1 VGNFAVRVSRTASL
15 AVWFSSPRLLFLVYM
30 KNLLLAL
37 ALLAA
42 VPAVAQTKKATTTKK
57 TTTVKKAPVKAT
69 TTKTTTAKKATTTTT
84 KTATP
89 APAPVAAPVA
99 PLTEAEASSGLRE
112 ALTTGVTKAVGFA
125 SEKDGFNLNDD
136 IRIPFPPD
144 AQLVATT
151 IGSLP
156 LGKQAVEQVTNLL
169 NRAAETAAPA
179 AKDIFLN
186 AVQQLTL
193 TDALTLVTSSQK
205 DVVTQMLRKNSEAA
219 LNAALRPSIVQSLD
233 QVGANAAYTKLIDR
247 YNKIP
252 LMTPAKTNLTDYV
265 TAQTVDGLFVLLAQ
279 QEAKI
284 RQNPAAQ
291 STALLKRVFG
301 GK

>member
-1 VGNFAVRVSRTASL
+1 
-15 AVWFSSPRLLFLVYM
+15 M

-42 VPAVAQTKKATTTKK
+42 APAVAQTKKATTKK
-57 TTTVKKAPVKAT
+57 TTTTKKTVAKPA
-69 TTKTTTAKKATTTTT
+69 AKKTTTTTT
-84 KTATP
+84 KAAATTP
-89 APAPVAAPVA
+89 AAAPVA
-99 PLTEAEASSGLRE
+99 PLTEAEANTGLKE

-151 IGSLP
+151 LSALPGPIG
-156 LGKQAVEQVTNLL
+156 KAAVEQATNLM
-169 NRAAETAAPA
+169 NRAAEVAAPA

-193 TDALTLVTSSQK
+193 TDALSLVTSGSK
-205 DVVTQMLRKNSEAA
+205 DAATQLLRKNSEAA
-219 LNAALRPSIVQSLD
+219 LTAALRPSIVQSLD

-252 LMTPAKTNLTDYV
+252 LMTPAKDNLTDYV
-265 TAQTVDGLFVLLAQ
+265 TAQTVDGLFILLAQ

-291 STALLKRVFG
+291 GTAILQRVFG
-301 GK
+301 KK

>member
-1 VGNFAVRVSRTASL
+1 
-15 AVWFSSPRLLFLVYM
+15 M

-42 VPAVAQTKKATTTKK
+42 APAVAQTKKATTKK
-57 TTTVKKAPVKAT
+57 TTTIKKTVAKPA
-69 TTKTTTAKKATTTTT
+69 AKKTTTTTT
-84 KTATP
+84 KAASTTP
-89 APAPVAAPVA
+89 AAVPVA
-99 PLTEAEASSGLRE
+99 PLTEAEANTGLKE

-151 IGSLP
+151 LSALPGPIG
-156 LGKQAVEQVTNLL
+156 KAAVEQATNLM
-169 NRAAETAAPA
+169 NRAAEVAAPA

-193 TDALTLVTSSQK
+193 TDALSLVTSGSK
-205 DVVTQMLRKNSEAA
+205 DAATQLLRKNSEAA
-219 LNAALRPSIVQSLD
+219 LTAALRPSIVQSLD

-252 LMTPAKTNLTDYV
+252 LMTPAKDNLTDYV
-265 TAQTVDGLFVLLAQ
+265 TAQTVDGLFILLAQ

-291 STALLKRVFG
+291 GTAILQRVFG
-301 GK
+301 KK

>member
-1 VGNFAVRVSRTASL
+1 
-15 AVWFSSPRLLFLVYM
+15 M
-30 KNLLLAL
+30 KNLLFAL
-37 ALLAA
+37 ALLGAA
-42 VPAVAQTKKATTTKK
+42 PAVAQTTKKATTTKK
-57 TTTVKKAPVKAT
+57 TTVVKKAPVKAT
-69 TTKTTTAKKATTTTT
+69 TKKATTTT
-84 KTATP
+84 KTAT
-89 APAPVAAPVA
+89 ATKAVVATPAPVAAPVA
-99 PLTEAEASSGLRE
+99 PLTEAEANTGLRE

-151 IGSLP
+151 LGVLPGP
-156 LGKQAVEQVTNLL
+156 LGKAAVEQATNLM

-193 TDALTLVTSSQK
+193 TDALSLVTSGSK
-205 DVVTQMLRKNSEAA
+205 DAATVLLRKNSEAA

-233 QVGANAAYTKLIDR
+233 QVGANAAYAKLIDR
-247 YNKIP
+247 YNKLP
-252 LMTPAKTNLTDYV
+252 LVTPAKDNLTDYV

-291 STALLKRVFG
+291 STAILKRVFG
-301 GK
+301 SK

>member
-1 VGNFAVRVSRTASL
+1 
-15 AVWFSSPRLLFLVYM
+15 M

-57 TTTVKKAPVKAT
+57 TTTTKKAAAKPAAKT
-69 TTKTTTAKKATTTTT
+69 TTTKKTTTAAV
-84 KTATP
+84 ATP
-89 APAPVAAPVA
+89 APAPVA
-99 PLTEAEASSGLRE
+99 PLTEAEANTGLKE
-112 ALTTGVTKAVGFA
+112 ALTTGVTKAVAFA

-136 IRIPFPPD
+136 IRIPFPAD

-151 IGSLP
+151 LSALPGP
-156 LGKQAVEQVTNLL
+156 LGKAAVEQATNLM
-169 NRAAETAAPA
+169 NRAAEVAAPA

-193 TDALTLVTSSQK
+193 TDALTLVTSGNK
-205 DVVTQMLRKNSEAA
+205 DAATQLLRKNSEAA
-219 LNAALRPSIVQSLD
+219 LVAALRPSIVQSLD
-233 QVGANAAYTKLIDR
+233 QVGANAAYAKLIDR

-252 LMTPAKTNLTDYV
+252 LMTPAKNNLTDYV
-265 TAQTVDGLFVLLAQ
+265 TAQTVDGLFILLAQ

-291 STALLKRVFG
+291 STAILQRVFG
-301 GK
+301 KK

>member
-1 VGNFAVRVSRTASL
+1 LQDSYTSRLVFEPA
-15 AVWFSSPRLLFLVYM
+15 FFLLSDM

-42 VPAVAQTKKATTTKK
+42 APAVAQTKKTTTKK
-57 TTTVKKAPVKAT
+57 TTTKKAVAKPAVKK
-69 TTKTTTAKKATTTTT
+69 TTTTT
-84 KTATP
+84 KTAAATTP
-89 APAPVAAPVA
+89 AAAPVA
-99 PLTEAEASSGLRE
+99 PLTEAEANTGLKE
-112 ALTTGVTKAVGFA
+112 ALTTGVTKAVAFA

-136 IRIPFPPD
+136 IRIQFPPD

-151 IGSLP
+151 LGALPGP
-156 LGKQAVEQVTNLL
+156 LGKAAVEQATNLM
-169 NRAAETAAPA
+169 NRAAEVAAPA

-193 TDALTLVTSSQK
+193 TDALSLVTNGSK
-205 DVVTQMLRKNSEAA
+205 DAATQLLRKNSEAA
-219 LNAALRPSIVQSLD
+219 LSAALRPSIVQSLD
-233 QVGANAAYTKLIDR
+233 QVGANAAYAKLIDR

-252 LMTPAKTNLTDYV
+252 LMTPAKNNLTDYV
-265 TAQTVDGLFVLLAQ
+265 TAQTVDGLFILLAQ

-291 STALLKRVFG
+291 GTAILQRVFG
-301 GK
+301 KK

>member
-1 VGNFAVRVSRTASL
+1 LQDSYTSRLVFGPRIFSL
-15 AVWFSSPRLLFLVYM
+15 ICLM

-37 ALLAA
+37 ALVSA
-42 VPAVAQTKKATTTKK
+42 VPAVAQTTKKTTTTKK
-57 TTTVKKAPVKAT
+57 TIVVKKAPAKVT
-69 TTKTTTAKKATTTTT
+69 PAKKTTTTTT
-84 KTATP
+84 KTTAATP
-89 APAPVAAPVA
+89 TPAAAPVA
-99 PLTEAEASSGLRE
+99 PLTEAEASTGLRE
-112 ALTTGVTKAVGFA
+112 ALTTGVTKAVAFA
-125 SEKDGFNLNDD
+125 SEPDGFNLNDD

-169 NRAAETAAPA
+169 NRAAEAAAPA

-193 TDALTLVTSSQK
+193 TDALTLVTSSSK
-205 DVVTQMLRKNSEAA
+205 DAATQLLRKNSETA

-233 QVGANAAYTKLIDR
+233 QVGANAAYGKLIER

-291 STALLKRVFG
+291 STAILKRVFG
-301 GK
+301 SK

>member
-1 VGNFAVRVSRTASL
+1 
-15 AVWFSSPRLLFLVYM
+15 M

-37 ALLAA
+37 ALLSAA
-42 VPAVAQTKKATTTKK
+42 SVLAQTTKKAATKK
-57 TTTVKKAPVKAT
+57 TTVKKVAVKAPAKAT
-69 TTKTTTAKKATTTTT
+69 AAKKATTTTA
-84 KTATP
+84 KAP
-89 APAPVAAPVA
+89 VAAAPAPAPVA
-99 PLTEAEASSGLRE
+99 PLTEAEASTGLKE
-112 ALTTGVTKAVGFA
+112 ALTTGVTKAVAFA

-151 IGSLP
+151 LGALPGP
-156 LGKQAVEQVTNLL
+156 LGKAAVEQATNLI

-193 TDALTLVTSSQK
+193 TDALSLVTSGSK
-205 DVVTQMLRKNSEAA
+205 DAATVLLRKNSEAA

-233 QVGANAAYTKLIDR
+233 QVGANAAYAKLIDR

-252 LMTPAKTNLTDYV
+252 LMTPAKNNLTDYV

-291 STALLKRVFG
+291 STAILQRVFG
-301 GK
+301 KK

>member
-1 VGNFAVRVSRTASL
+1 
-15 AVWFSSPRLLFLVYM
+15 M

-37 ALLAA
+37 ALCSAAPALA
-42 VPAVAQTKKATTTKK
+42 QTTKKATTTKK
-57 TTTVKKAPVKAT
+57 TTVVKKAAVKAPVK
-69 TTKTTTAKKATTTTT
+69 KTTTT
-84 KTATP
+84 KTVAAP
-89 APAPVAAPVA
+89 APAPVPVA
-99 PLTEAEASSGLRE
+99 PLTEAEASTGLRE
-112 ALTTGVTKAVGFA
+112 ALTTGITKAVAFA
-125 SEKDGFNLNDD
+125 SEPDGFNLNDD

-151 IGSLP
+151 LNSLPGP
-156 LGKQAVEQVTNLL
+156 LGKQAVEQATNLM
-169 NRAAETAAPA
+169 NRAAEAAAPA

-186 AVQQLTL
+186 ALQNLSL
-193 TDALTLVTSSQK
+193 PDALSLVTSGSK
-205 DVVTQMLRKNSEAA
+205 DAATQLLRKNSETA

-233 QVGANAAYTKLIDR
+233 QVGANAAYGKLIDR

-252 LMTPAKTNLTDYV
+252 LMTPAKNNLTDYV

-291 STALLKRVFG
+291 SSAILKRVFG

>member
-1 VGNFAVRVSRTASL
+1 L
-15 AVWFSSPRLLFLVYM
+15 AVWFSSPRFLFLFSM

-37 ALLAA
+37 ALLAT

-57 TTTVKKAPVKAT
+57 TTTVKKTPAKATKSKTTTATKAAT
-69 TTKTTTAKKATTTTT
+69 TTKA
-84 KTATP
+84 ATP
-89 APAPVAAPVA
+89 TPVAAPVA
-99 PLTEAEASSGLRE
+99 PLTEAEANSGLRE

-205 DVVTQMLRKNSEAA
+205 DVVTQLLRKNSEAA

-265 TAQTVDGLFVLLAQ
+265 TAQTVDGLFILLAQ

>member
-1 VGNFAVRVSRTASL
+1 
-15 AVWFSSPRLLFLVYM
+15 M

-37 ALLAA
+37 ALCSA
-42 VPAVAQTKKATTTKK
+42 VPALAQTTKKATTTKK
-57 TTTVKKAPVKAT
+57 TTVVKKAVVKAPVK
-69 TTKTTTAKKATTTTT
+69 KTTTTT
-84 KTATP
+84 KTVAAP
-89 APAPVAAPVA
+89 APAPVPVA
-99 PLTEAEASSGLRE
+99 PLTEAEASTGLRE
-112 ALTTGVTKAVGFA
+112 ALTTGITKAVAFA
-125 SEKDGFNLNDD
+125 SEPDGFNLNDD

-151 IGSLP
+151 LSSLPGP
-156 LGKQAVEQVTNLL
+156 LGKQAVEQATNLL
-169 NRAAETAAPA
+169 NRAAEAAAPA

-186 AVQQLTL
+186 ALQNLSL
-193 TDALTLVTSSQK
+193 SDALSLVTSSTK
-205 DVVTQMLRKNSEAA
+205 DAATLLLRKNSETA

-233 QVGANAAYTKLIDR
+233 QVGANAAYGKLIAR

-252 LMTPAKTNLTDYV
+252 LMTPAKTDLTDYV

-291 STALLKRVFG
+291 SSAILKRVFG

>member
-1 VGNFAVRVSRTASL
+1 
-15 AVWFSSPRLLFLVYM
+15 M

-37 ALLAA
+37 ALLSAA
-42 VPAVAQTKKATTTKK
+42 PALAQTRKPTATKKAPAKAAPKK
-57 TTTVKKAPVKAT
+57 TITFTT
-69 TTKTTTAKKATTTTT
+69 
-84 KTATP
+84 TP
-89 APAPVAAPVA
+89 APAPVA
-99 PLTEAEASSGLRE
+99 PLTEAEATSGLRE
-112 ALTTGVTKAVGFA
+112 ALSTGISKAVAFA
-125 SEKDGFNLNDD
+125 SEPDGFNLNDD
-136 IRIPFPPD
+136 IRIPFPAD

-151 IGSLP
+151 LGALPGP
-156 LGKQAVEQVTNLL
+156 LGKQAVERATNLM
-169 NRAAETAAPA
+169 NRAAEAAAPA

-186 AVQQLTL
+186 ALQNLSL
-193 TDALTLVTSSQK
+193 GDALTLVTSGSK
-205 DVVTQMLRKNSEAA
+205 DAATQLLRKNSEAA

-233 QVGANAAYTKLIDR
+233 QVGANAAYAKLIDR
-247 YNKIP
+247 YNKLP
-252 LMTPAKTNLTDYV
+252 LIAPAKNNLTDYV

>member
-1 VGNFAVRVSRTASL
+1 
-15 AVWFSSPRLLFLVYM
+15 M

-37 ALLAA
+37 ALCSAA
-42 VPAVAQTKKATTTKK
+42 PALAQTAKKATTTKK
-57 TTTVKKAPVKAT
+57 TTVVKKAP
-69 TTKTTTAKKATTTTT
+69 AKKAATPAKKTTTTTTT
-84 KTATP
+84 KTAAAATP
-89 APAPVAAPVA
+89 APAPVA
-99 PLTEAEASSGLRE
+99 PLTEAEAASGLRE
-112 ALTTGVTKAVGFA
+112 ALTTGITKAVGFA

-136 IRIPFPPD
+136 IRIQFPPD
-144 AQLVATT
+144 AQLVSTT
-151 IGSLP
+151 LSALP
-156 LGKQAVEQVTNLL
+156 GPIGKQAVEQVTNLL

-179 AKDIFLN
+179 AKDIFMN
-186 AVQQLTL
+186 ALQQLTL

-205 DVVTQMLRKNSEAA
+205 DAATQLLRKNSEAA

-233 QVGANAAYTKLIDR
+233 QVGANSAYAKLIER

-252 LMTPAKTNLTDYV
+252 LVTPASANLTDYV
-265 TAQTVDGLFVLLAQ
+265 TKETVDGLFILLAQ

>member
-1 VGNFAVRVSRTASL
+1 
-15 AVWFSSPRLLFLVYM
+15 M

-37 ALLAA
+37 ALCSAAPALA
-42 VPAVAQTKKATTTKK
+42 QTTKKATTTKK
-57 TTTVKKAPVKAT
+57 TTVVKKAPVKAT
-69 TTKTTTAKKATTTTT
+69 SAKKTTTATTKTTAPAL
-84 KTATP
+84 TP
-89 APAPVAAPVA
+89 APAPVA

-112 ALTTGVTKAVGFA
+112 ALTTGITKAVAFA
-125 SEKDGFNLNDD
+125 SEPDGFNLNDD

-151 IGSLP
+151 LGSLP
-156 LGKQAVEQVTNLL
+156 LGRQAVEQATNLL
-169 NRAAETAAPA
+169 NRAAEAAAPA

-186 AVQQLTL
+186 ALQNLSL
-193 TDALTLVTSSQK
+193 SDALSLVTSGSK
-205 DVVTQMLRKNSEAA
+205 DAATQLLRKNSEAA

-233 QVGANAAYTKLIDR
+233 QVGANAAYAKLIER

-301 GK
+301 SK

>member
-1 VGNFAVRVSRTASL
+1 
-15 AVWFSSPRLLFLVYM
+15 M

-37 ALLAA
+37 ALLSAA
-42 VPAVAQTKKATTTKK
+42 SVLAQTTKKAATKK
-57 TTTVKKAPVKAT
+57 TTVKKVAVKAPAKAT
-69 TTKTTTAKKATTTTT
+69 AAKKA
-84 KTATP
+84 A
-89 APAPVAAPVA
+89 APAPAPVA
-99 PLTEAEASSGLRE
+99 PLTEAEASTGLKE
-112 ALTTGVTKAVGFA
+112 ALTTGVTKAVAFA

-151 IGSLP
+151 LGALPGP
-156 LGKQAVEQVTNLL
+156 LGKAAVEQATNLI

-193 TDALTLVTSSQK
+193 TDALSLVTSGSK
-205 DVVTQMLRKNSEAA
+205 DAATVLLRKNSEAA

-233 QVGANAAYTKLIDR
+233 QVGANAAYAKLIDR

-252 LMTPAKTNLTDYV
+252 LMTPAKNNLTDYV

-291 STALLKRVFG
+291 STAILQRVFG
-301 GK
+301 KK

>member
-1 VGNFAVRVSRTASL
+1 MVPAGQLYQPSGFRAPFFTLINC
-15 AVWFSSPRLLFLVYM
+15 M
-30 KNLLLAL
+30 KNLFLAL
-37 ALLAA
+37 ALLSVA
-42 VPAVAQTKKATTTKK
+42 PALAQTTRKTTKK
-57 TTTVKKAPVKAT
+57 TVVKKAP
-69 TTKTTTAKKATTTTT
+69 AKVTPKKPA
-84 KTATP
+84 AAAP
-89 APAPVAAPVA
+89 APAPAPVA
-99 PLTEAEASSGLRE
+99 PLTEAEASTGLRE
-112 ALTTGVTKAVGFA
+112 ALSTGITKAVAFA
-125 SEKDGFNLNDD
+125 SEPDGFNLNDD

-151 IGSLP
+151 LSALP
-156 LGKQAVEQVTNLL
+156 GPVGKQAVAQVTNLL
-169 NRAAETAAPA
+169 NRAAEAAAPA

-186 AVQQLTL
+186 ALQSLTL
-193 TDALTLVTSSQK
+193 SDALSLVTSANK
-205 DVVTQMLRKNSEAA
+205 DAATLLLRKNSETA

-233 QVGANAAYTKLIDR
+233 QVGANAAYGKLIAR
-247 YNKIP
+247 YNKLP
-252 LMTPAKTNLTDYV
+252 LVAPAKTDLTDYV

>member
-1 VGNFAVRVSRTASL
+1 LQDSYTSRLVFEPA
-15 AVWFSSPRLLFLVYM
+15 FFLLFDM

-42 VPAVAQTKKATTTKK
+42 APALAQTKKTTITKKTTTTKKAAAKPAAKTTTTKKATT
-57 TTTVKKAPVKAT
+57 AA
-69 TTKTTTAKKATTTTT
+69 
-84 KTATP
+84 ATP
-89 APAPVAAPVA
+89 APAPVA
-99 PLTEAEASSGLRE
+99 PLTEAEANTGLKE
-112 ALTTGVTKAVGFA
+112 ALTTGVTKAVAFA

-136 IRIPFPPD
+136 IRIPFPAD

-151 IGSLP
+151 LSALPGP
-156 LGKQAVEQVTNLL
+156 LGKAAVEQATNLM
-169 NRAAETAAPA
+169 NRAAEVAAPA

-193 TDALTLVTSSQK
+193 TDALTLVTSGSK
-205 DVVTQMLRKNSEAA
+205 DAATQLLRKNSEAA
-219 LNAALRPSIVQSLD
+219 LVAALRPSIVQSLD
-233 QVGANAAYTKLIDR
+233 QVGANAAYAKLIDR

-252 LMTPAKTNLTDYV
+252 LMTPAKNNLTDYV
-265 TAQTVDGLFVLLAQ
+265 TAQTVDGLFILLAQ

-291 STALLKRVFG
+291 STAILQRVFG
-301 GK
+301 KK

>member
-1 VGNFAVRVSRTASL
+1 L
-15 AVWFSSPRLLFLVYM
+15 AVWFSSPRFLFLFSM

-57 TTTVKKAPVKAT
+57 TTTVKKTPAKAT
-69 TTKTTTAKKATTTTT
+69 TTKTTTATKATTTT
-84 KTATP
+84 KAATP
-89 APAPVAAPVA
+89 AAVAAPVA
-99 PLTEAEASSGLRE
+99 PLTEAEANAGLRE

-151 IGSLP
+151 LSALPGP
-156 LGKQAVEQVTNLL
+156 LGKAAVEQATNLM
-169 NRAAETAAPA
+169 NRAAEVAAPA

-193 TDALTLVTSSQK
+193 TDALSLVTNSQK
-205 DVVTQMLRKNSEAA
+205 DAVTQLLRKNSEAA

-233 QVGANAAYTKLIDR
+233 QVGANAAYAKLIDR

-252 LMTPAKTNLTDYV
+252 LVTPAKTNLTDYV
-265 TAQTVDGLFVLLAQ
+265 TAQTVDGLFILLAQ
-279 QEAKI
+279 QETKI

>member
-1 VGNFAVRVSRTASL
+1 
-15 AVWFSSPRLLFLVYM
+15 M
-30 KNLLLAL
+30 KNLFFAL
-37 ALLAA
+37 ALLGAA
-42 VPAVAQTKKATTTKK
+42 PAVAQTTKKATTTKK
-57 TTTVKKAPVKAT
+57 TTVVKKAPVKAAASQKAT
-69 TTKTTTAKKATTTTT
+69 STKTTTTKAVA
-84 KTATP
+84 AT
-89 APAPVAAPVA
+89 PAPVAAPVV

-112 ALTTGVTKAVGFA
+112 ALTTGITKAVGFA

-151 IGSLP
+151 LSSLPGP
-156 LGKQAVEQVTNLL
+156 LGKQAVEQTTNLL
-169 NRAAETAAPA
+169 NRAAEAAAPA
-179 AKDIFLN
+179 AKDIFIN
-186 AVQQLTL
+186 ALQQMTL
-193 TDALTLVTSSQK
+193 TDALSLVTSGSK
-205 DVVTQMLRKNSEAA
+205 DAATVLLRKNSETA

-233 QVGANAAYTKLIDR
+233 QVGANAAYGKLIAR

-252 LMTPAKTNLTDYV
+252 LMTPAKTDLTDYV
-265 TAQTVDGLFVLLAQ
+265 TAQTVNGLFILLAQ

-301 GK
+301 SK

>member
-1 VGNFAVRVSRTASL
+1 
-15 AVWFSSPRLLFLVYM
+15 M

-37 ALLAA
+37 ALCSA
-42 VPAVAQTKKATTTKK
+42 VPALAQTTKKTTTTKKTAVVKKAPAKATTTKK
-57 TTTVKKAPVKAT
+57 TTT
-69 TTKTTTAKKATTTTT
+69 TTKA
-84 KTATP
+84 ATP
-89 APAPVAAPVA
+89 TPAPVA

-112 ALTTGVTKAVGFA
+112 ALTTGITKAVAFA
-125 SEKDGFNLNDD
+125 SEPDGFNLNDD

-151 IGSLP
+151 LNSLPGP
-156 LGKQAVEQVTNLL
+156 LGKQAVEQATNLM
-169 NRAAETAAPA
+169 NRAAEAAAPA

-186 AVQQLTL
+186 ALQNLTL
-193 TDALTLVTSSQK
+193 TDALSLVTSGNK
-205 DVVTQMLRKNSEAA
+205 DAATQLLRKNSEAA

-233 QVGANAAYTKLIDR
+233 QVGANAAYAKLIDR

-252 LMTPAKTNLTDYV
+252 LMTPAKNNLTDYV

-291 STALLKRVFG
+291 STAILKRVFG
-301 GK
+301 AK

>member
-1 VGNFAVRVSRTASL
+1 
-15 AVWFSSPRLLFLVYM
+15 M

-37 ALLAA
+37 ALVSAAPALA
-42 VPAVAQTKKATTTKK
+42 QTTKKATTTKK
-57 TTTVKKAPVKAT
+57 TTVVKKAAVKTPV
-69 TTKTTTAKKATTTTT
+69 KKATTTT
-84 KTATP
+84 KTVVTPTP
-89 APAPVAAPVA
+89 APAPVA
-99 PLTEAEASSGLRE
+99 PLTEAEASTGLRE
-112 ALTTGVTKAVGFA
+112 ALTTGITKAVAFA
-125 SEKDGFNLNDD
+125 SEPDGFNLNDD

-151 IGSLP
+151 LSALPGP
-156 LGKQAVEQVTNLL
+156 LGKQAVEQATNLL
-169 NRAAETAAPA
+169 NRAAEAAAPA

-186 AVQQLTL
+186 ALQNLSL
-193 TDALTLVTSSQK
+193 NDALSLVTSSNK
-205 DVVTQMLRKNSEAA
+205 DAATLLLRKNSETA

-233 QVGANAAYTKLIDR
+233 QVGANAAYGKLIAR

-252 LMTPAKTNLTDYV
+252 LMTPAKTDLTDYV

-291 STALLKRVFG
+291 SSAILKRVFG